1 MTLPRARDQRT
12 SAANQAI
19 QAFVEHDLGVRATVE
34 QVVKTFRA
42 VLEFTATTAEPAD
55 PANEFSSEERA
66 ALERAGANF
75 APLAPEVADPVER
88 TRIAYAALLLDTVGV
103 AEAADLMERDRSRI
117 HQRIRERT
125 LWAIPGEGGLR
136 IPRAQFAEGPEQDL
150 VEIDGMGRVVKALPS
165 DLHPVSVLRWLTQ
178 PKPDLRIEDS
188 PVSPRDWLRAG
199 GNPDEAVA
207 LAEDLNV
214 S

>member
-1 MTLPRARDQRT
+1 M
-12 SAANQAI
+12 
-19 QAFVEHDLGVRATVE
+19 
-34 QVVKTFRA
+34 K
-42 VLEFTATTAEPAD
+42 FTATTAEPAD
-55 PANEFSSEERA
+55 PANEFSAEERA

-75 APLAPEVADPVER
+75 APLLPEVADPVEKA
-88 TRIAYAALLLDTVGV
+88 RIAYAALLLDTVGI
-103 AEAADLMERDRSRI
+103 AEAADLIGRDRSRV

-136 IPRAQFAEGPEQDL
+136 IPRAQFAAESEQHL

-178 PKPDLRIEDS
+178 PKPDLQIEGS

-199 GNPDEAVA
+199 GNPNEAVA
-207 LAEDLNV
+207 LAEDLHV
-214 S
+214 P